1 MDGRTCVVG
10 DEEADVGI
18 VQDSGDADQPG
29 TSTGDNGDVLPG
41 VLTRL
46 VLAVH
51 VVVQAGHGLSQGLD
65 TSGRAILAAAD
76 ADVDGLG
83 PREAALDIVLDLYR
97 EAIASITRHGGIDR
111 VRKKRT
117 VGHVPQGHPDPDLPT
132 SRAHQRSHIHQ
143 HARCTR
149 LHRSKHGSHRDRR
162 EEDAY
167 KPPSALSAMLCDTP
181 RQGRSGAE
189 SYPS

>member
-65 TSGRAILAAAD
+65 TGGWAILAAVD

-83 PREAALDIVLDLYR
+83 PREAALDIVLDLYQ
-97 EAIASITRHGGIDR
+97 EAIASIIATKSVVCGRGGPPVTYLRGTLTQICPLLGLF
-111 VRKKRT
+111 KET
-117 VGHVPQGHPDPDLPT
+117 IFTSTLAAPDYT
-132 SRAHQRSHIHQ
+132 
-143 HARCTR
+143 
-149 LHRSKHGSHRDRR
+149 
-162 EEDAY
+162 
-167 KPPSALSAMLCDTP
+167 
-181 RQGRSGAE
+181 GRSTARIE
-189 SYPS
+189 SGMR